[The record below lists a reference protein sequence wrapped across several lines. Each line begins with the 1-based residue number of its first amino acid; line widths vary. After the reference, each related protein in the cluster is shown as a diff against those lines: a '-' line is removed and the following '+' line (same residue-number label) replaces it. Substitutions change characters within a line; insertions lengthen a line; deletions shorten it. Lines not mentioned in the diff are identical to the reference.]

1 MFRYN
6 VTNILCKY
14 MSNQEIKKF
23 ELKEQIT
30 FLLYICTYYIT
41 AATMVYAAE
50 QFVLQETFLSLK
62 ICGL

>member
-1 MFRYN
+1 MFRFN

-30 FLLYICTYYIT
+30 FLLYIT
-41 AATMVYAAE
+41 ATTTIYAAE
-50 QFVLQETFLSLK
+50 RFVLQETFLSLK